1 MTRPVA
7 VPADWLKG
15 TAVEL
20 PPRPRGQAT
29 DATTERDAYM
39 ADVLSDEHR
48 QSAAPTPPR
57 LRFQTVR
64 ELLAEVDALGPPTWL
79 FRGVWPADAYGVLAA
94 EDKAG
99 KTWAITDAAV
109 AVAAGET
116 WLTLFPCD
124 RPGPVL
130 VFVGEGGKRNTVRR
144 LRAVAAAHDV
154 PLEDLDIVVVDRVPH
169 LSNAAHLLEL
179 QVHLEQRPPR
189 LVILDPLYLAARGA
203 NGSDLYAMGEA
214 LEGLQHLCQQAGAA
228 LLVVTH
234 FRKDPGVRGKGDPGR
249 SSSRITGV
257 GPSAWGRVLIT
268 GAVTSR
274 YTDPDNKLSRVVID
288 WEIIGG
294 EVADQTFRTV
304 REVWADDP
312 DDLASPL
319 HVTWARVEE
328 ESSEPAVRAALDDAK
343 PAARRVFQA
352 LEKAGAPMTVKQLGD
367 VLAKDGRALKARTI
381 QDALNSLGPLV
392 DGLVIDARG
401 TAQWAVAVPR
411 DPADPGPVEPPQ
423 DEPDP
428 WAQEYLP

>member
-1 MTRPVA
+1 VTRPVA
-7 VPADWLKG
+7 VPADWIEG
-15 TAVEL
+15 L
-20 PPRPRGQAT
+20 PQDLPSRPAGPAP
-29 DATTERDAYM
+29 DAEHEAYM
-39 ADVLSDEHR
+39 AAVMADDHR
-48 QSAAPTPPR
+48 AAAAPAPPR
-57 LRFQTVR
+57 LRFQTMR
-64 ELLAEVDALGPPTWL
+64 ELIAEVDAMGPPTWL
-79 FRGVWPADAYGVLAA
+79 FRGVWPADAYGVVAA

-109 AVAAGET
+109 AVAAGRA
-116 WLTLFPCD
+116 WLTLFACD

-144 LRAVAAAHDV
+144 LRAVAAGHGV
-154 PLEDLDIVVVDRVPH
+154 TLEDLDIVVVDRVPH
-169 LSNAAHLLEL
+169 LSNASHLLEL
-179 QVHLEQRPPR
+179 AAHLEQRPPR

-214 LEGLQHLCQQAGAA
+214 LEGLQHLCQQAAAA

-234 FRKDPGVRGKGDPGR
+234 FRKDPSTRNGRTSDTGR

-274 YTDPDNKLSRVVID
+274 YTDPETKLSRVVID
-288 WEIIGG
+288 WEVIGG
-294 EVADQTFRTV
+294 EVADQSFRTV

-312 DDLASPL
+312 NDLSSPL
-319 HVTWARVEE
+319 HVTWARVEDDHE
-328 ESSEPAVRAALDDAK
+328 QPTARAALDDAK

-367 VLAKDGRALKARTI
+367 ALAIDGRPLKQRTI
-381 QDALNSLGPLV
+381 QDALNSLGTLV
-392 DGLVIDARG
+392 DSIVVDSRG
-401 TAQWAVAVPR
+401 TCQWTVAAPR
-411 DPADPGPVEPPQ
+411 DPTDPGPAEPPP

-428 WAQEYLP
+428 WAQESLR